1 MLDLGRIILKLQG
14 ASSAQI
20 RCLHASTARQDR
32 KCGIVGLPNI
42 GKSLLFNALHG
53 RALAQSANYPF
64 TTIKPNIGVV
74 AGA

>member
-1 MLDLGRIILKLQG
+1 M
-14 ASSAQI
+14 
-20 RCLHASTARQDR
+20 DR
-32 KCGIVGLPNI
+32 KCGIVGMPNV

-74 AGA
+74 AGQCFMNHVDSARAAY